1 MLALTERLNHG
12 YNPSHMNALNN
23 LNDQQYSAVTADT
36 GATLVLAGPG
46 SGKTRVLTHRIA
58 YLIHDL
64 GVRPYNILAVTFT
77 NKAANEMKT
86 RLEKM
91 LPDRAADGVW
101 LGTFHSICARI
112 LRREAGY
119 LPVDSNFV
127 IYDTDDQV
135 ALIKSII
142 KDMNLNDKLYRAGS
156 IQATISRAKN
166 EMIVPKDY
174 LIKTSRD
181 NIIREIYD
189 RYEKGLRLSNAVD
202 FDDLLLLAVYL
213 LSEFQEVQER
223 YAKKFEFVLV
233 DEFQDTNTIQYELV
247 KYLSSVHKQ
256 IFVVGDEDQS
266 IYRWRGA
273 DYKNVLRFEHDFS
286 NTQKILLEQNYRST
300 QIVLDIAKAVI
311 NRNRNRTP
319 KELFTRNT
327 GDELV
332 HIYNADDDR
341 DEADYVVRTIKS
353 QQKKGIQAG
362 SFAIM
367 YRINAQ
373 SRMLEEAFL
382 KAGMPYRL
390 IGAQRFYGR
399 REVKDV
405 IAYLRL
411 VHNYKDEI
419 SLRRVI
425 NVPSRKIGDKAIDKL
440 AEVAR
445 LAELSMGEVLM
456 DLAERVEKSEF
467 WYALDR
473 SGRSIWGFAHLLTGW
488 IEAAK
493 TASLPDLFDRIL
505 MDVEYKE
512 YLSDGSEEEV
522 IDRWGNVQELRRM
535 AFEFQESGI
544 TAFLENLALVSDQDT
559 VPEKSDAPTLL
570 TLHAAKGLEFDQ
582 VFIIGLDDGTLPHS
596 RAFEDEEEMA
606 EERRLFYVGITRA
619 KNVLYLVRAQR
630 RSMYGTYEAQL
641 PSRFLNDVPAQLIH
655 QDFQSALH
663 ASGSFSRQ
671 ASPYSEKRR
680 IWKDEDESSYFDD
693 WQEKNNK
700 SSPRGKIFTWESA
713 QSQQKTYREHGSAS
727 ILSQSSDAPMKNRKT
742 EPTYQV
748 GMQVRHAVFGEGMIL
763 NVQIEGDGEETLE
776 IFFTTGREK
785 KKLAAS
791 FAKLEI
797 IHTHK

>member
-1 MLALTERLNHG
+1 MTANPLQG
-12 YNPSHMNALNN
+12 YNRKHMNPLNN
-23 LNDQQYSAVTADT
+23 LNDQQYTAVTAES

-58 YLIHDL
+58 YLIRDL

-77 NKAANEMKT
+77 NKASKEMKT
-86 RLEKM
+86 RLETM
-91 LPDRAADGVW
+91 LPGKSEGVW

-119 LPVDSNFV
+119 LPVNSNFV
-127 IYDTDDQV
+127 IYDADDQV

-142 KDMNLNDKLYRAGS
+142 KEMNLNDKLYRAGS
-156 IQATISRAKN
+156 IQTTISRAKN

-174 LIKTSRD
+174 LVKTSRD
-181 NIIREIYD
+181 STIRDIYD

-213 LSEFQEVQER
+213 LGEYQEVRER
-223 YAKKFEFVLV
+223 YAQRFEFVLV

-247 KYLSSVHKQ
+247 KLLSSVHKQ

-286 NTQKILLEQNYRST
+286 NSQKILLEQNYRST
-300 QIVLDIAKAVI
+300 QIVLEVAKAVI

-319 KELFTRNT
+319 KELFTQKSGN
-327 GDELV
+327 ELV
-332 HIYNADDDR
+332 HVYNAEDDR
-341 DEADYVVRTIKS
+341 DEADYVLRTIKS
-353 QQKKGIQAG
+353 LQKNGIQPG

-390 IGAQRFYGR
+390 VGAQRFYGR

-425 NVPSRKIGDKAIDKL
+425 NVPSRKIGDKTIDKL

-456 DLAERVEKSEF
+456 DLAGRAEKSEF

-473 SGRSIWGFAHLLTGW
+473 AGRSIWGFAHLLIGW

-505 MDVEYKE
+505 LDVEYKE
-512 YLSDGSEEEV
+512 YLSEGSEEEV

-535 AFEFQESGI
+535 AYEFQESGI

-559 VPEKSDAPTLL
+559 IPDKTEAPTLL

-582 VFIIGLDDGTLPHS
+582 VFIIGMDDGTLPHS

-619 KNVLYLVRAQR
+619 RNVLYLVRAER
-630 RSMYGTYEAQL
+630 RNMYGTYEAQL
-641 PSRFLNDVPAQLIH
+641 PSRFLNDVPSQFVQ
-655 QDFQSALH
+655 QDYQSALH
-663 ASGSFSRQ
+663 SSGTFSRQ
-671 ASPYSEKRR
+671 SRQYSDKRSNWR
-680 IWKDEDESSYFDD
+680 DEGEPGYFDD
-693 WQEKNNK
+693 WQRKNNK
-700 SSPRGKIFTWESA
+700 SSPRGKVYTWESA
-713 QSQQKTYREHGSAS
+713 QSQQKNFKEHGSAS
-727 ILSQSSDAPMKNRKT
+727 ILSQSSDAPAKNRKT

-748 GMQVRHAVFGEGMIL
+748 GMQVRHAVFGDGMVL

-797 IHTHK
+797 IHSH